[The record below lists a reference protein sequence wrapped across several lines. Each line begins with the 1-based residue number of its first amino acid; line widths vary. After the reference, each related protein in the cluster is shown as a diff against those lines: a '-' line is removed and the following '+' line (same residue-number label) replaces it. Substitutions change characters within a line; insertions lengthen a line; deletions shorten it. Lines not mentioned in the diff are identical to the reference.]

1 MFTLRFDMRAPEWGA
16 HIEDLYAA
24 AIEMAAWSE
33 GRGAVVSVLSEH
45 HATADRHLPSP
56 LVLASAIAARTDT
69 LSIMIAAAVLPFYE
83 PVRLAEDM
91 AVLDIISRGRVA
103 YVLGVGH
110 RREEFEHFGLEMSG
124 RGRRVDEEL
133 AMLIE
138 LLSGGPVTGPGRT
151 TRITPAPT
159 SGGPQLF
166 IGGGSLRAARRAG
179 RFGLGLIAQ
188 SAAPGLAE
196 AYEQACREAGHEP
209 GFLQIPEPGLTTVM
223 FVADD
228 VDRAWD
234 ELGRH
239 LLHDAMTAAS
249 YRHGQTSVA
258 SISTATTVDELRDDP
273 SYRIVTVDEAT
284 ELIRGGTLLPL
295 LPLCGG
301 LDPELAWAYLG
312 RAAAASERARTGTS
326 SLPIDD
332 EGAT

>member
-1 MFTLRFDMRAPEWGA
+1 MFTLRFDMRAPDWGA
-16 HIEDLYAA
+16 PIEDLYAA
-24 AIEMAAWSE
+24 AIDMAAWAE
-33 GRGAVVSVLSEH
+33 ARGAVVAVLSEH

-56 LVLASAIAARTDT
+56 LVLASAIAARTET
-69 LSIMIAAAVLPFYE
+69 LRIMVAAAVLPFYE

-110 RREEFEHFGLEMSG
+110 RPEEYEHFGLDPRG
-124 RGRRVDEEL
+124 RGARVDEHL
-133 AMLIE
+133 AT
-138 LLSGGPVTGPGRT
+138 LLALLRGGPVDAARSTG
-151 TRITPAPT
+151 ITPIPT

-166 IGGGSLRAARRAG
+166 IGGGSLPAARRAG

-188 SAAPGLAE
+188 AATPGLAE
-196 AYEQACREAGHEP
+196 AYQQACRDAGCEP
-209 GFLQIPEPGLTTVM
+209 GFVQIPEPGSATVV

-249 YRHGQTSVA
+249 YRHGETSVA
-258 SISTATTVDELRDDP
+258 SISHATTIDELRADR
-273 SYRIVTVDEAT
+273 SYRVIGVDEAV
-284 ELIRGGTLLPL
+284 ELVRGGTVLPL

-301 LDPELAWAYLG
+301 LAPDLAWTYLE
-312 RAAAASERARTGTS
+312 RAANAVARARS
-326 SLPIDD
+326 
-332 EGAT
+332 